1 MSIRNKLIV
10 LLLFPAIAFLYYAG
24 TAFQSAQQLSSE
36 NSAIATYSELATQ
49 MSAFVHEC
57 QKERGM
63 TAGFL
68 GSKGAK
74 FVTELPAQ
82 RRLSDDRLESLQA
95 FLRENPLDTFP
106 VEIGSSVS
114 NALGMVSKLDSTR
127 QRVSSLDIPAKDA
140 IGYYTSMNGA
150 FLNAVGGISHQS
162 SDDQLARELAAYT
175 NFLKSKERAGI
186 ERAVLTNTFSRDAF
200 GPGMYAKELTLIGAQ
215 NNYMDAFLANCSAEA
230 KIPYTEALTDPSFE
244 RVENYRDIALSKA
257 DAGGFG
263 QSPEDWFKT
272 STARI
277 NKLKGVEDAL
287 SEIILTRAESIKSHA
302 FSSMFVIG
310 ISGIVILTITVF
322 GGFLII
328 HSISKPINEI
338 VRVMNTVSEGD
349 LTVELKAGR
358 DDELG
363 AIAASSNRMIQ
374 ALGTVIRDVI
384 SASHEVASAATE
396 VSANAEELSQGMYEQ
411 SSNLNQVSA
420 AVEEMNASINE
431 VAGKSAHAE
440 SLASD
445 SGQQAESGGEVVGHT
460 IAGIEG
466 IDSLVNQS
474 AKTVR
479 ELGEKSQQIGAI
491 IDTINDIADQTNLLA
506 LNAAIEA
513 ARAGEHGR
521 GFAVVADEVRK
532 LAERTTEATSE
543 VSQSVIDIQKE
554 AQSAV
559 TSINSCQEGMA
570 TGVSFAKEAG
580 ESLKSIVQA
589 NASVN
594 TEISG
599 IAAATEE
606 QSDACNSISQ
616 NIENISGL
624 IERSSNGVREAATAS
639 SMLSTSAEQLQSMV
653 ARFKVE

>member
-10 LLLFPAIAFLYYAG
+10 LLLFPAMAFFYYAG
-24 TAFQSAQQLSSE
+24 TAFQSAQQMSAE
-36 NSAIATYSELATQ
+36 NSAIATYAELATH

-82 RRLSDDRLESLQA
+82 RKLSDERLQSLQT
-95 FLRENPLDTFP
+95 FLQANPLDTFP
-106 VEIGSSVS
+106 VEISSSVS

-150 FLNAVGGISHQS
+150 FLNAVGGVSHLS

-186 ERAVLTNTFSRDAF
+186 ERAVLTNTFSKDAF
-200 GPGMYAKELTLIGAQ
+200 GPGMYAKELTLVGAQ
-215 NNYMDAFLANCSAEA
+215 NNYMDAFLANCSPEA
-230 KIPYTEALTDPSFE
+230 KVPYTEALSDSSFE
-244 RVENYRDIALSKA
+244 KVEEYRAIALSKA
-257 DAGGFG
+257 DTGGFG
-263 QSPEDWFKT
+263 QSPEEWFKT

-287 SEIILTRAESIKSHA
+287 SEIILSRASSIKAHA
-302 FSSMFVIG
+302 FSTMLYIG
-310 ISGIVILTITVF
+310 ISGVVILTLTAS
-322 GGFLII
+322 GGFII
-328 HSISKPINEI
+328 IRSITKPINEI
-338 VRVMNTVSEGD
+338 VQVMETIAQGD
-349 LTVELKAGR
+349 LTVMLKEGR
-358 DDELG
+358 RDELG
-363 AIAASSNRMIQ
+363 AIAVSSNKMVD
-374 ALGTVIRDVI
+374 ALSTVISDVV
-384 SASHEVASAATE
+384 SASHDVASAATE
-396 VSANAEELSQGMYEQ
+396 VSANAEELSQGMFEQ

-440 SLASD
+440 SLSND
-445 SGQQAESGGEVVGHT
+445 SGDLAESGGEVVGHT
-460 IAGIEG
+460 ITGIEG
-466 IDSLVNQS
+466 INSLVNQS
-474 AKTVR
+474 AQTVGA
-479 ELGEKSQQIGAI
+479 LGKKSQQIGAI
-491 IDTINDIADQTNLLA
+491 INTINDIADQTNLLA

-543 VSQSVIDIQKE
+543 VSQSIIDIQKE
-554 AQSAV
+554 TQSAV
-559 TSINSCQEGMA
+559 TLINSCQEEMA

-589 NASVN
+589 NTSVN
-594 TEISG
+594 NEISG

-616 NIENISGL
+616 NIENISSL
-624 IERSSNGVREAATAS
+624 IERSTDGVREAATAS
-639 SMLSTSAEQLQSMV
+639 SMLSTSAEELQSMV
-653 ARFKVE
+653 SRFKVK